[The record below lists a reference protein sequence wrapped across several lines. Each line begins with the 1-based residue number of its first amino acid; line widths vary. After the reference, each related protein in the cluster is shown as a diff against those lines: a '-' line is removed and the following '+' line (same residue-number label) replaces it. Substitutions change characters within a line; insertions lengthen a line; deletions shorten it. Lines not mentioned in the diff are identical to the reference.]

1 MPDVKRPFRL
11 GSKGNGLMWFV
22 STVSMIGIVLTI
34 GVSLIPPSILKPSQY
49 TGYVIY
55 QVVATGVM
63 IGIALVINKCKKP
76 EWKKDYQ
83 QEEHLK
89 QAN

>member
-1 MPDVKRPFRL
+1 
-11 GSKGNGLMWFV
+11 
-22 STVSMIGIVLTI
+22 MIGIVLTI

-55 QVVATGVM
+55 QVTATVVM
-63 IGIALVINKCKKP
+63 IGVALVIYKCKKP
-76 EWKKDYQ
+76 EWKKENHQEDY
-83 QEEHLK
+83 LK